1 MNMAFNRFLSR
12 QQVVEGYR
20 IPKKLEGELFAVLR
34 PVFGSGEDA
43 RYLESHV
50 DEALKQWSS
59 EKGRPQDEDTEFF
72 QEEEKNVI
80 AINSENEPWT
90 RIADGIERLI
100 DVLKP
105 KETPTVAPSIQVL
118 TPDEAAKK
126 MRVNSQTV
134 MKWCR
139 QGKLGVKAG
148 RKWLITPDEVDRYL
162 RGVLLTKGPK
172 AVAG

>member
-1 MNMAFNRFLSR
+1 MNMAFNRFLTR
-12 QQVVEGYR
+12 QQVIEAYQV
-20 IPKKLEGELFAVLR
+20 PKTLEFELFAVLR

-43 RYLESHV
+43 RYLESQV
-50 DEALKQWSS
+50 DEALKQWSPR
-59 EKGRPQDEDTEFF
+59 KGRPASEDTEFS
-72 QEEEKNVI
+72 QEEERNVI
-80 AINSENEPWT
+80 AINGANDPWT
-90 RIADGIERLI
+90 RIAEGIERLI
-100 DVLKP
+100 DVLNP
-105 KETPTVAPSIQVL
+105 KEPPTVSPSIQVL
-118 TPDEAAKK
+118 TPHEAAKK

>member
-12 QQVVEGYR
+12 QQVIESYQIPER
-20 IPKKLEGELFAVLR
+20 IEGEIFTVLR
-34 PVFGSGEDA
+34 PVYGRGKYS
-43 RYLESHV
+43 RYLESQV
-50 DEALKQWSS
+50 DEVLKHWSPK
-59 EKGRPQDEDTEFF
+59 KGRPLDEDTEFS

-80 AINSENEPWT
+80 AINSEIEPWT

-105 KETPTVAPSIQVL
+105 KEMPSIAPSIQVL
-118 TPDEAAKK
+118 TPYEAAKK

-139 QGKLGVKAG
+139 QGKLGVKSG

>member
-1 MNMAFNRFLSR
+1 MNMAFNRFMTR
-12 QQVVEGYR
+12 QQVMDAYQIPRNVEGE
-20 IPKKLEGELFAVLR
+20 IFTVLR
-34 PVFGSGEDA
+34 PVFGSGGDA

-50 DEALKQWSS
+50 DEALKQWSPK
-59 EKGRPQDEDTEFF
+59 KGRPQDKNTEFS

-118 TPDEAAKK
+118 TPDEAAER
-126 MRVNSQTV
+126 MRVNPQTV

-139 QGKLGVKAG
+139 EQKMGVKAG
-148 RKWLITPDEVDRYL
+148 RKWLITPEEVDRYL